1 MTARLLS
8 IRGSMEQAEQ
18 ALRTAPDYPSLEEAW
33 WRDCSHYEDESAAR
47 EHLLTIYHERAHVF
61 AVEMAKLSLA

>member
-8 IRGSMEQAEQ
+8 IRGNMQQAEE
-18 ALRTAPDYPSLEEAW
+18 ALRNAPDYPALEEAW
-33 WRDCSHYEDESAAR
+33 WRDCSHYEDESAQR

-61 AVEMAKLSLA
+61 AVDMAKLARA